1 MNNRNTCIHLHLIHH
16 SVYLCCIIS
25 KYYQSVRFSLSEI
38 ALRLEES
45 YKAVQGAVAVLKRG
59 GVIAVSYER
68 SNEIA
73 KRNSAF

>member
-1 MNNRNTCIHLHLIHH
+1 M
-16 SVYLCCIIS
+16 
-25 KYYQSVRFSLSEI
+25 RFSLSEI

-73 KRNSAF
+73 KRNSAFLRLLGY